1 MLVACVGEVR
11 LHAPEIAGS
20 DARANAVKVEV
31 EPIATRDAVVMAVE
45 SGEVITP
52 HPDPAAVLTEG
63 IRAEIAG
70 RALRGGEPGGYVVK
84 CTLDRFAVRDDK
96 GVTSRTFTT
105 LYADAQCDVVRAAD
119 GRLAWRGEIRGRT
132 CARGGSTFDRGSSGL
147 QRLIDRMMSDA
158 AREMASDLVV
168 RVMGLTGM
176 PSARVFVDEA
186 ARSDLAGIDDAELGP
201 AALAERIVDRAAL
214 DRALGD
220 SKGGVRA
227 SAWNVVATS
236 VGPGDPWPMGDT
248 FVGDGDV
255 RVRFHQ
261 YKALAREAS
270 AATLVQLQTAADGE
284 KDSLLVEL
292 ARDSLASGGI
302 GVPRSARAKASTVTN
317 GTTTSP

>member
-1 MLVACVGEVR
+1 VR

-20 DARANAVKVEV
+20 DARGSAVKVEV
-31 EPIATRDAVVMAVE
+31 EPIATRDGVVATVE
-45 SGEVITP
+45 SGEAITA

-70 RALRGGEPGGYVVK
+70 RALRGGEPGGYEVK

-96 GVTSRTFTT
+96 GVTSRTLTT
-105 LYADAQCDVVRAAD
+105 LYADAQCDVVRASD
-119 GRLAWRGEIRGRT
+119 GRIAWRGEIRGRA
-132 CARGGSTFDRGSSGL
+132 CARGGSTFDRGSTGL

-176 PSARVFVDEA
+176 PSARVFADEE
-186 ARSDLAGIDDAELGP
+186 ARSDFSGIDDSDLGP
-201 AALAERIVDRAAL
+201 AALAGRILDRAAL

-220 SKGGVRA
+220 SKAGVRA
-227 SAWNVVATS
+227 SAWNVVAMS
-236 VGPGDPWPMGDT
+236 VGPGDTWPLGDT
-248 FVGDGDV
+248 FVGDDDV

-270 AATLVQLQTAADGE
+270 AATMVQLQAAADAE
-284 KDSLLVEL
+284 KNSLLSEL

-302 GVPRSARAKASTVTN
+302 GVPRSVRAKASTVTN
-317 GTTTSP
+317 GTTTRP